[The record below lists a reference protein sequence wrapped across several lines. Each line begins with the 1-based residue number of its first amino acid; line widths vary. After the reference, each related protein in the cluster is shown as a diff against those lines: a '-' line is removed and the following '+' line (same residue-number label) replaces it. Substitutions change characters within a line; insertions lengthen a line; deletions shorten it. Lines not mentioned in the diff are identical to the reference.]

1 MKQKSPTQQDQ
12 KTPSAQNIERAVTK
26 GALWMI
32 CARLGDR
39 SLGVVSTVILVRLLA
54 PADFGLVAMGM
65 SVIAICELL
74 GQVGLDVALIQNPNT
89 TRRHYDTAWTFSV
102 ILAIIIALILL
113 LVAAPA
119 AKFYGEPRL
128 VPILLALAAGSLISG
143 FENIGIVAFRKELQF
158 NKEFL
163 FFFGKKLAGFLI
175 TVPLAIM
182 FRSYWALISGMVG
195 GRLAAVCLSYCVQE
209 YRPRWS
215 LEARRD
221 LFHFSKWMVVSNFVS
236 VLNARAAD
244 FIVGKISGA
253 HALGVFNVS
262 YEVSNLPTSE
272 LIAPINRA
280 VFPGYARKSAD
291 VAALRQVYLNV
302 IGIIATFGI
311 PAGVGIAATA
321 DWFVPLLFGQ
331 QWIEAIPLV
340 SILAFYGILATVK
353 TNGQYIYLA
362 LGKPHLATYLGTVE
376 LCLLIS
382 MLPVLT
388 IRYGAIGA
396 AYAYLASQTV
406 FVPISFAVLFKVLG
420 IAASRLLS
428 VLWRPVVSATLMF
441 ATVRFVTPTLVP
453 QPLDDATNLIRCL
466 AAILTGV
473 VAYTSCL
480 YALWTVSARPMG
492 AESWFLGAVQSTK
505 LWLWFQGR
513 VGSKS
518 RQTLGT
524 SNSSRRDGLESHSR
538 ASDTAISAGLASKE
552 KSARLRKKVVAFLSD
567 PHFPFFLLPSI
578 KKISPSLA
586 RFLRYGRYNPNTE
599 NYWNRRYQAN
609 GYEVER
615 YEDLHNEVARL
626 VPPSSRVLDA
636 GCGTGSLMKVLQNL
650 ECSCVGVDISAVA
663 VSKVRQQG
671 FSAFKSKLPNLP
683 QEVEENSFDICTIVE
698 TLEHVTHPDRV
709 LRNLAKVLK
718 QKSGSII
725 VSVPDNCMKPEE
737 FDEHVSSFTAD
748 TLHKMMSQYY
758 SVEGFFSV
766 PSQGHQYLIM
776 KGKRL

>member
-1 MKQKSPTQQDQ
+1 MKQKSSAQQDQ
-12 KTPSAQNIERAVTK
+12 KIPSEQNLERAVTK

-32 CARLGDR
+32 LARLGDR

-102 ILAIIIALILL
+102 ILAIVIALILV
-113 LVAAPA
+113 LVAGPA
-119 AKFYGEPRL
+119 AKFYGEARL

-163 FFFGKKLAGFLI
+163 FFFGKKLAAFLI

-182 FRSYWALISGMVG
+182 FRSYWALISGIVG
-195 GRLAAVCLSYCVQE
+195 GRLAAVCLSYYVQE

-215 LEARRD
+215 LAARRD
-221 LFHFSKWMVVSNFVS
+221 LFHFSKWMAGSNFVS
-236 VLNARAAD
+236 VLNTRAAD
-244 FIVGKISGA
+244 FIVGKVAGA

-302 IGIIATFGI
+302 IGVIATFGI

-353 TNGQYIYLA
+353 TNSQYIYLA
-362 LGKPHLATYLGTVE
+362 LGKPHLATCLGTVE
-376 LCLLIS
+376 LCLLIAV
-382 MLPVLT
+382 LPVLT

-396 AYAYLASQTV
+396 AYAYLASQSV

-420 IAASRLLS
+420 VAVSRLLS
-428 VLWRPVVSATLMF
+428 VLWRPVVSAALMF
-441 ATVRFVTPTLVP
+441 AAVRFVTPPTLVT
-453 QPLDDATNLIRCL
+453 QPLDDATNLISCL
-466 AAILTGV
+466 AAMITGAV
-473 VAYTSCL
+473 VYTGCL
-480 YALWTVSARPMG
+480 YTLWTVSARPMG

-505 LWLWFQGR
+505 LWLWLQGC
-513 VGSKS
+513 VGAKA
-518 RQTLGT
+518 QPTLAT
-524 SNSSRRDGLESHSR
+524 AISSGRDGFESHSR
-538 ASDTAISAGLASKE
+538 ERDTEGSAKIAFKN
-552 KSARLRKKVVAFLSD
+552 KVVGFLSD
-567 PHFPFFLLPSI
+567 PHFPFFLLPAI
-578 KKISPSLA
+578 KRVSPSLA

-599 NYWNRRYQAN
+599 NYWNRRYTSN

-615 YEDLHNEVARL
+615 YEDLHNQVARL

-636 GCGTGSLMKVLQNL
+636 GCGTGSLMKVLQSL
-650 ECSCVGVDISAVA
+650 ECSCVGVDISSVA

-698 TLEHVTHPDRV
+698 TLEHLTHPDRV

-718 QKSGSII
+718 HKSGSII
-725 VSVPDNCMKPEE
+725 VSVPDDCMKPEE

-748 TLHKMMSQYY
+748 TLHKLMSRYY
-758 SVEGFFSV
+758 SVERSFSV